1 MVVTPDEL
9 GGVCAMMPAF
19 TTPDGDRPD
28 ATNTID
34 VAALTDAVD
43 RMIRDGAN
51 MIATGGS
58 FGEFHTLLWEEQQV
72 LIEATVQAVRK
83 RVPLFVGYTALHTR
97 DVLQKMRFIQDSG
110 ANGVLAGVPFYYQA
124 TVANAVQFYHD
135 LAEAFPNLGVMVY
148 HNPPMHKVTLPVAA
162 VLEIAKPRNVV
173 AIKDS
178 HRDPLAMIRQ
188 IEGLR
193 GQMSVFVHQT
203 QMYPHAMLGVA
214 GCWSIYAWCGP
225 EPLVR
230 LRDACGAGDW
240 ELAKQ
245 ICLDIQAATSDPTST
260 DLQWRENTHKLAI
273 NAAGYCHAGPL
284 RPPFRHVPPELH
296 ERAQHRAQ
304 AWRALVEK
312 YRPVPVGA

>member
-1 MVVTPDEL
+1 MVVTPSEL
-9 GGVCAMMPAF
+9 GGVCAMLPAF
-19 TTPDGDRPD
+19 TTPDGDRVD
-28 ATNTID
+28 ATQTID
-34 VAALTDAVD
+34 VAALQDAVD
-43 RMIRDGAN
+43 RMIRDGAD

-72 LIEATVQAVRK
+72 LIEATVQAVRQ

-97 DVLQKMRFIQDSG
+97 EVLQKMRWIAQSG
-110 ANGVLAGVPFYYQA
+110 ADGVLAGVPFYYEA
-124 TVANAVQFYHD
+124 TVQNAVQFYHD
-135 LAEAFPNLGVMVY
+135 LAEAFPSLGIMVY

-178 HRDPLAMIRQ
+178 HREPLAMIRQ
-188 IEGLR
+188 IEGLA

-225 EPLVR
+225 EPVLR
-230 LRDACGAGDW
+230 LRDACRAGDW

-245 ICLDIQAATSDPTST
+245 ICLDIQAATTDPTAT
-260 DLQWRENTHKLAI
+260 DLKWRENTHKLAI

-296 ERAQHRAQ
+296 ERAQRRAQ
-304 AWRALVEK
+304 AWRALVAK
-312 YRPVPVGA
+312 YRPAPVGA